1 MQNQNI
7 AVYLYQQNEI
17 TMAKYRIQNEN
28 GTFLNAGTGLE
39 SWFNLEEARKLVN
52 YEIGQR
58 IVEHNGTE
66 VLWEVV

>member
-1 MQNQNI
+1 MQIQQLAI
-7 AVYLYQQNEI
+7 YLYQQNEI

-66 VLWEVV
+66 VLWEVM